1 MLDMDD
7 YLQIRLLHRD
17 GVSARQI
24 ARRLG
29 HGRDT
34 VKKALFSG
42 APLGYTRSR
51 PAACPKLTAAYQAT
65 IDQILKEDE
74 SAPKK
79 QRHTASQIFVRLR
92 DEQGYAGGY
101 DQVRRHVARHRRR
114 ERETHLFLDHP
125 PGCRLECDFGH
136 IHVDYPHGRELTP
149 VLICVWSYSHYPVA
163 IALPNEKTESI
174 LYGLV
179 CAFEFFG
186 CVPLELW
193 WDNPATVATSIQK
206 GRDRRLNPHYAALAS
221 HYRFAPMFCMP
232 RKGQEKSDAERTV
245 YALERRFA
253 TPVPRVKDVDELN
266 RHLLRCCL
274 KERTRVVRGRSE
286 SIGDMF
292 QTEKAQASE
301 LPGRPFDACL
311 QQVRQ
316 VDKYQTALFEE
327 VRYSVPRQV
336 AFEPVTVKAYMGQI
350 VIVHKGAVVARHN
363 RSRTPGDQVLEPTH
377 YLASLG
383 RKPAYLDKTRLFTG
397 WQLPAAFGRL
407 REKFCRLHGD
417 RAGTR
422 HYIRVLQLLAS
433 HPVEPVV
440 SAIEACEARQ
450 MLTAEIIAGKLESSR
465 ASAVEGQAF
474 GTPVDA
480 TVSDSVPSMI
490 PHVHVPPP
498 DLRRF
503 DQLLVH
509 HHLQGDPD
517 HVRDVIEA
525 QPQGAAAADHAGR
538 AHAAVP

>member
-34 VKKALFSG
+34 
-42 APLGYTRSR
+42 
-51 PAACPKLTAAYQAT
+51 
-65 IDQILKEDE
+65 
-74 SAPKK
+74 
-79 QRHTASQIFVRLR
+79 ASQIFARLR
-92 DEQGYAGGY
+92 DEQGYVGQY
-101 DQVRRHVARHRRR
+101 DQVRRYVARHRKR

-136 IHVDYPHGRELTP
+136 IHVDYPQGRELVP
-149 VLICVWSYSHYPVA
+149 VLICVWSYSHYPLA

-179 CAFEFFG
+179 CALGFFG

-193 WDNPATVATSIQK
+193 WDNPTTVASLILK

-221 HYRFAPMFCMP
+221 HYRFAP
-232 RKGQEKSDAERTV
+232 
-245 YALERRFA
+245 
-253 TPVPRVKDVDELN
+253 VPKVKDREELN

-274 KERTRVVRGRSE
+274 KERNRVVRGRSQ
-286 SIGDMF
+286 SIGEMF
-292 QTEKAQASE
+292 QTEQAQAVP
-301 LPGRPFDACL
+301 LPHRPFDACL
-311 QQVRQ
+311 QHIRQ
-316 VDKYQTALFEE
+316 VDKYQTVLFEE

-336 AFEPVTVKAYMGQI
+336 AFEPVV
-350 VIVHKGAVVARHN
+350 R
-363 RSRTPGDQVLEPTH
+363 
-377 YLASLG
+377 
-383 RKPAYLDKTRLFTG
+383 
-397 WQLPAAFGRL
+397 
-407 REKFCRLHGD
+407 
-417 RAGTR
+417 
-422 HYIRVLQLLAS
+422 
-433 HPVEPVV
+433 
-440 SAIEACEARQ
+440 AIEACQARQ
-450 MLTAEIIAGKLESSR
+450 MLTAEIIAGKLESFRRS
-465 ASAVEGQAF
+465 ASEGAS
-474 GTPVDA
+474 VDA
-480 TVSDSVPSMI
+480 AASDSSVPSMI

-509 HHLQGDPD
+509 HRLQGDQD

-525 QPQGAAAADHAGR
+525 QPQDAEAADHAGR